1 MVAPGKSN
9 AQMIGLPE
17 RNKLEKAA
25 ELVYCSNC
33 GAKNI
38 ESNNFCPECGTKI

>member
-17 RNKLEKAA
+17 RSKLEKAA

-38 ESNNFCPECGTKI
+38 ASNNFCPECGTKI